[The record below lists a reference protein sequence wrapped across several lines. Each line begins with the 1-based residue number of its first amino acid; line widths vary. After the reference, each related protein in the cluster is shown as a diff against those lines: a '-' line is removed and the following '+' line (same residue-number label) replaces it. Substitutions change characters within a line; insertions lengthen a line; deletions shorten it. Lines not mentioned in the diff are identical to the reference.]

1 MEKEGI
7 IRNWVKRG
15 LLRGAFMFLALVVA
29 IPLLKG
35 ERLELSVVLL
45 GLVVFLVMGLV
56 YGYVIHKV
64 EK

>member
-1 MEKEGI
+1 MEKEGFM
-7 IRNWVKRG
+7 RNWVKRG
-15 LLRGAFMFLALVVA
+15 LLRGAVMFLALVVA
-29 IPLLKG
+29 IPLLNG
-35 ERLELSVVLL
+35 DQLEVSVVLL